1 MKVTPD
7 IIRVEFIGTS
17 AKVAKSK
24 SRACVNMQGK
34 IVDETRNT
42 FTILH
47 QGERKRIIKEISTFH
62 FKLCDGTV
70 VEIDGKLL
78 VGKPEDRLKKR
89 VRRLW

>member
-7 IIRVEFIGTS
+7 IISYEFIGTE
-17 AKVAKSK
+17 AKIAQSK
-24 SRACVNMQGK
+24 NRDSKGIRGK
-34 IVDETRNT
+34 IIDETRNT

-47 QGERKRIIKEISTFH
+47 ENKPKKIIKDSSIFH
-62 FKLCDGTV
+62 FKFYDGTV

-78 VGKPEDRLKKR
+78 VGRPEDRLKKR